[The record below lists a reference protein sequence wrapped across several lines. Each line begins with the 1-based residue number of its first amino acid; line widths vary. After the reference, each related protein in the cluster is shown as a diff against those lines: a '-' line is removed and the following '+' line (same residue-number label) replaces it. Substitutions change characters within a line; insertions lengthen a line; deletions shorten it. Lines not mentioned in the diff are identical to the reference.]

1 MRLRIAITDAGRDLA
16 YGFRTLLR
24 HPRYAS
30 MVVLTMA
37 VCIGV
42 NSAVFSIVDS
52 VLLSPLPTPDSD
64 ALVLMGNRYP
74 RVGAGEVLWSAGG
87 DYVDRQQA
95 VTTLQSQALF
105 QSISRTLESEDGAER
120 LPGMEA
126 TPSLFQTL
134 RVSPQ
139 IGRVFDQSEGEVGNH
154 EKIILS
160 HALWQRLFGGDPKA
174 LGREVRFNGRPHE
187 IVGVMP
193 QGFLFFDAEVSFWI
207 PLALTERQKQAY
219 HSNNW
224 FHIGRLQ
231 PGASIEQVQAQVD
244 ALNAANLER
253 FPEMRE
259 VVLNAGFETR
269 VIRLRDHLVRDIKPS
284 LHLLWGGAG
293 LLLLIG
299 ALNAAGL
306 IAARSSASVKEWG
319 TRLALGASL
328 GRLARQIATENVA
341 LALVGGAL
349 GLGLAA
355 GLVASLGALRLGA
368 FPRAAEVAVNFDTAV
383 FALATA
389 VFAGLFIAAFTCGHL
404 LQLGLGR
411 SLTDSGRS
419 VAGGR
424 HAGLLRKGLVVSQ
437 VGLTFVVM
445 TSAALLLASFW
456 ELLEVEPGYAVERV
470 WTATTAAPRSRYP
483 GQPELSALTARSLE
497 AVRALPGVKAAGAV
511 SAIPLSGSFID
522 SVILAEGYFLRP
534 GESVISP
541 IYLEATPGYFEAMS
555 IELLEGRDFD
565 ARDTPDSEQVVI
577 IDEGLAERFWPG
589 ADPIG
594 RRMYQPTLP
603 DLARVDEHT
612 NWLTVIG
619 VVERV
624 RMKNLAGTDNEAG
637 AYYLPFSQSHPRNF
651 TYALAMEAESPTP
664 PSRLRSVFAEMDPT
678 LALFDIR
685 TMAERASSSLAT
697 RRSILTLLL
706 GFGGVS
712 LFLAAVGVYGVLSY
726 LLVQRRREVGIR
738 MAVGCTPAGVF
749 WLFLQEGAMLV
760 GIGVLGGLGAA
771 ALGQRALEGL
781 LYGVRPLEPVVIALV
796 ILLLTAI
803 SFMAVVAPAWGAART
818 DPSRALSEQ

>member
-1 MRLRIAITDAGRDLA
+1 MRLTTALTDAGRDLA

-37 VCIGV
+37 VCVGV

-52 VLLSPLPTPDSD
+52 VLLSPLPLPDSD

-74 RVGAGEVLWSAGG
+74 RVGAGDVLWSAGG
-87 DYVDRQQA
+87 DYVDRLQA
-95 VTTLQSQALF
+95 VTALEDQALF
-105 QSISRTLESEDGAER
+105 QLISRTLESEDGAER

-126 TPSLFQTL
+126 TPSFFQAL

-139 IGRVFDQSEGEVGNH
+139 IGRAFHQSEGEVGNH

-160 HALWQRLFGGDPKA
+160 HALWQRLFAGDPEA
-174 LGREVRFNGRPHE
+174 VGRDIRFNGKPHE

-193 QGFLFFDAEVSFWI
+193 EAFLFFDPDATFWI

-224 FHIGRLQ
+224 FHIGRLL
-231 PGASIEQVQAQVD
+231 PGASIEQAQAQVD

-269 VIRLRDHLVRDIKPS
+269 VVRLRDHLVRDIEPS
-284 LHLLWGGAG
+284 LRLLWGGA
-293 LLLLIG
+293 LLLMLIG
-299 ALNAAGL
+299 ALNATGL
-306 IAARSSASVKEWG
+306 VAARSSASLKELG
-319 TRLALGASL
+319 TRLALGAGL
-328 GRLARQIATENVA
+328 GRLARQIAAENIA
-341 LALVGGAL
+341 LALVGGLL

-355 GLVASLGALRLGA
+355 GLVASLGALRLDA
-368 FPRAAEVAVNFDTAV
+368 FPRAAEVAVSFETV
-383 FALATA
+383 LFALAA
-389 VFAGLFIAAFTCGHL
+389 AIFAGLLIAGFTCGHL

-411 SLTDSGRS
+411 SLTDSSRA

-445 TSAALLLASFW
+445 SSAALLLASFW

-483 GQPELSALTARSLE
+483 GQPELNALTARSLE
-497 AVRALPGVKAAGAV
+497 SIRSLPGVKAAGAA
-511 SAIPLSGSFID
+511 SAVPLAGQFID

-541 IYLEATPGYFEAMS
+541 IYLEASPGYFAAMS
-555 IELLEGRDFD
+555 IDLLKGRNFD
-565 ARDTPDSEQVVI
+565 ERDTPDSEQVVI

-603 DLARVDEHT
+603 DLTRVDENT
-612 NWLTVIG
+612 NWLTVVG
-619 VVERV
+619 VVESV

-651 TYALAMEAESPTP
+651 TYAVATEAESTTL
-664 PSRLRSVFAEMDPT
+664 PSQLRSIFTKLDPA

-685 TMAERASSSLAT
+685 TMAERAASSLAS
-697 RRSILTLLL
+697 RRSILILLL

-712 LFLAAVGVYGVLSY
+712 LFLASVGLYGVLSY
-726 LLVQRRREVGIR
+726 LLVQRRREVAIR

-749 WLFLQEGAMLV
+749 GLFLQEGAILIAI
-760 GIGVLGGLGAA
+760 GILGGLGAA

-781 LYGVRPLEPVVIALV
+781 LYGVRPLEPGVIGAV
-796 ILLLTAI
+796 ILLLAAV
-803 SFMAVVAPAWGAART
+803 SFLAVVAPAWGAARV